1 MAGSQEPP
9 WKEALRR
16 DSVGEKVAQ
25 VALNSGKGG
34 SSGLILSSRGWCLP
48 GKGALGAHVRV
59 TREFRLF
66 PVPATPT
73 LDLVSDRK

>member
-1 MAGSQEPP
+1 MAGSQEPL

-34 SSGLILSSRGWCLP
+34 SSGLILSSRGRCLP
-48 GKGALGAHVRV
+48 GKGALGVHVKGDQGVQAVSCPCSTHVRP
-59 TREFRLF
+59 RL
-66 PVPATPT
+66 
-73 LDLVSDRK
+73 